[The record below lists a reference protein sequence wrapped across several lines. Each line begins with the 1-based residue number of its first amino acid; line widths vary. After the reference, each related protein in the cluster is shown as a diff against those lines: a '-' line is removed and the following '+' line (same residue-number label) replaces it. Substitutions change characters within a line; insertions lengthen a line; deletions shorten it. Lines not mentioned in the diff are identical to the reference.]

1 MTERAEAMDDD
12 LGAIQ
17 ARLRGLR
24 ERLDAFEPWDHKAS
38 AARLHAIDVESEQR
52 QAQVPRDEV

>member
-1 MTERAEAMDDD
+1 MSDRAHEMEED

-17 ARLRGLR
+17 ERLRKLR
-24 ERLDAFEPWDHKAS
+24 ERLDAFEPWDHRAS

-52 QAQVPRDEV
+52 QAQAPPRE

>member
-1 MTERAEAMDDD
+1 MTDRAEEMDDD

-17 ARLRGLR
+17 ERLRSLR

-38 AARLHAIDVESEQR
+38 AARLHAIDIESEQR
-52 QAQVPRDEV
+52 QAQAPPRD